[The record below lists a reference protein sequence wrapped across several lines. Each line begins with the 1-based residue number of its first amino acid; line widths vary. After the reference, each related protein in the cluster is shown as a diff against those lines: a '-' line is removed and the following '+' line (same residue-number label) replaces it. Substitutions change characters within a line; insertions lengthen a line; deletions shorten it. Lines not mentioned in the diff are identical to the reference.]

1 MSSLS
6 LFDLDAMTHDDGGE
20 DIMQSTKSVL
30 HGLDALKSEHEKLLQ
45 NIMPGNRS
53 ISSKKIDDKL
63 GLLQKSMDMIEL
75 GKCKLN

>member
-1 MSSLS
+1 
-6 LFDLDAMTHDDGGE
+6 MTRDDDGGGD

-45 NIMPGNRS
+45 NILPGNRS
-53 ISSKKIDDKL
+53 ISSKKTDDKL

-75 GKCKLN
+75 GKSSAN

>member
-1 MSSLS
+1 
-6 LFDLDAMTHDDGGE
+6 MTHDD

-45 NIMPGNRS
+45 NQS

-63 GLLQKSMDMIEL
+63 TLLQKSMDMIEL
-75 GKCKLN
+75 GKCEWN